1 MHMSEIIPEQYLQFM
16 KGGGEA
22 GAQLRARNWDQTPLG
37 NPATWPAC
45 IRMSLS
51 VCLNSSFPMAMYWGA
66 DYHLFYNDAYRDIA
80 GDKHPDIL
88 GKPRAEAWPENWQEI
103 EAQFDVVMSA
113 GNSIRNKDKR
123 FLLYRSGFTE
133 ECFFDYTLSPIAD
146 ENGNICGIFNAVM
159 ETTYQV
165 INERRNN
172 ILQQLNLQLHNF
184 QTRERGYS
192 EAITLLQQFNHDIP
206 FSILY
211 EYDELNDTF
220 ILTQYA
226 GLSKDQADQAF
237 WPLKETI
244 FAGAAVQVNGL
255 EEIITDFDFGNMPV
269 ADLRAMVIPLRQGE
283 ESITGV
289 FIAGLNT
296 SIRPDESYKQFLESV
311 AFQIGAAIRNGVNF
325 EKEKL
330 RIDQIKYSEDQLQFA
345 IDAAGL
351 GTWDLDP
358 VTNRF
363 TGNHRLKSW
372 FGLTPEDEI
381 ELSQALE
388 GILDTDRPLVAA
400 AIEEAMTFG
409 SGGHYH
415 IEYTIISPLDPI
427 PRIVRAKGKA
437 LFDSE
442 QKVTRFSG
450 TLQDITAERK
460 TLDALERSYE
470 QARLSKEAAQ
480 LGTFDMDLIKGSM
493 EWDER
498 CRLLFGISHNNKVS
512 YENDFLP
519 GLHELDLERINNIIK
534 KAFIKSESNGDYE
547 LEYRTVG
554 AEDNQLRW
562 IRAKG
567 KVFFNDQDEP
577 IRFIGSV
584 LEITNEKLNE
594 IRKNDF
600 IGMVSHELKT
610 PLTSLKAYVQVLNAR
625 SKKEN
630 NSFAISS
637 LSKVELQINKMSAL
651 INGFLNLSRL
661 ESGKIHLNRLD
672 FRVDDLVRE
681 IIEEC
686 SLVMSTH
693 KIRLLPGDAETINA
707 DRDKIGQVITNLISN
722 AVKYSPRGEVVELEC
737 MLLGDKVQVSVRDE
751 GMGIREQDKD
761 KIFERFY
768 RVESAHTENISGFG
782 IGLYLSAEIVKRHGG
797 EIWLESE
804 KGVGST
810 FYFSLPVQF
819 PEHTM

>member
-1 MHMSEIIPEQYLQFM
+1 MSENIPEHHLQFM

-22 GAQLRARNWDQTPLG
+22 GAQIRAYNWDATPLG
-37 NPATWPAC
+37 NPAHWPPC

-51 VCLNSSFPMAMYWGA
+51 VCLNSSFPMAMYWGE
-66 DYHLFYNDAYRDIA
+66 DYHVFYNDAYIAIA
-80 GDKHPDIL
+80 GDRHPAII
-88 GKPRAEAWPENWQEI
+88 GKPRSEAWSENWDEVKP
-103 EAQFDVVMSA
+103 QFDAVMSS

-123 FLLYRSGFTE
+123 FLIHRFDFTE
-133 ECFFDYTLSPIAD
+133 ECYFDYTLSPIVDD
-146 ENGNICGIFNAVM
+146 EGRICGIFNAVM

-165 INERRNN
+165 INERRNQL
-172 ILQQLNLQLHNF
+172 LQRLNLQLNSF
-184 QTRERGYS
+184 QTPERGYS
-192 EAITLLQQFNHDIP
+192 EAITLLQDFKHDIP
-206 FSILY
+206 FSLLY
-211 EYDELNDTF
+211 QYDAANDTF
-220 ILTQYA
+220 MLTQDA
-226 GLSKDQADQAF
+226 GLSADFADQAG

-244 FAGAAVQVNGL
+244 ISGTSV
-255 EEIITDFDFGNMPV
+255 
-269 ADLRAMVIPLRQGE
+269 MVTGRQAIAIPLKYGE
-283 ESITGV
+283 DSITGV
-289 FIAGLNT
+289 FIAGLNP

-311 AFQIGAAIRNGVNF
+311 AFQIGAAINNGLNF

-330 RIDQIKYSEDQLQFA
+330 RSDQIKYSEDQLQFA

-358 VTNRF
+358 FTNHF
-363 TGNHRLKSW
+363 TGNKRLKSW
-372 FGLTPEDEI
+372 FGLTPDAEI
-381 ELSQALE
+381 DLNQALDV
-388 GILDTDRPLVAA
+388 ILDADRPLVVA
-400 AIEEAMTFG
+400 AIQEAMTFS

-415 IEYTIISPLDPI
+415 IEYSVINPLNPI

-437 LFDSE
+437 LFNDE
-442 QKVTRFSG
+442 HQVTRFSG

-460 TLDALERSYE
+460 TLDALERAFE

-480 LGTFDMDLIKGSM
+480 LGTFDMDLIKGTM

-498 CRLLFGISHNNKVS
+498 CRLLFGISHHNKVS
-512 YENDFLP
+512 YEDDFLP
-519 GLHELDLERINNIIK
+519 GLHVLDQERINNIIR
-534 KAFIKSESNGDYE
+534 KAFVRSESNGDYDV
-547 LEYRTVG
+547 EYRTVG
-554 AEDNQLRW
+554 AEDKQLRW

-584 LEITNEKLNE
+584 LETTNEKLNE

-610 PLTSLKAYVQVLNAR
+610 PLTSLKAYVQVLNSR

-637 LSKVELQINKMSAL
+637 LNKVELQINKMSAL

-661 ESGKIHLNRLD
+661 ESGKIHLNRID
-672 FRVDDLVRE
+672 FKVDELIRE
-681 IIEEC
+681 IIEES
-686 SLVMSTH
+686 SLVVSTH
-693 KIRLLPGDAETINA
+693 KIQLIPCDTISINA

-722 AVKYSPRGEVVELEC
+722 AVKYSPRGEIVELTC
-737 MLLGDKVQVSVRDE
+737 KLAGSSVQVSVRDE

-761 KIFERFY
+761 KLFERFY
-768 RVESAHTENISGFG
+768 RVESIHTEHISGFG
-782 IGLYLSAEIVKRHGG
+782 IGLYLSAEIIKRHGG

-819 PEHTM
+819 TERPL